1 MLKNKQPNTVRQSQV
16 PWAKDRKRA
25 RKGPRVWKENATFYG
40 DNKDC
45 RSLAPSLE
53 PVDGPCSPV
62 FVHSFTF
69 YWAPSLP
76 LSSKMQIFIMKISLC
91 SVSVPSAE
99 DYLDRWVDRYTRCLQ
114 SLRCLQ
120 GIRHWM
126 QGPRELLGPA
136 PNQVRNNGGL
146 HGLSGC

>member
-1 MLKNKQPNTVRQSQV
+1 MLKNKQPVKQSQM

-25 RKGPRVWKENATFYG
+25 CKGPRVWKENATFYG

-62 FVHSFTF
+62 FVHSFTY
-69 YWAPSLP
+69 YWALSLA
-76 LSSKMQIFIMKISLC
+76 LSSKMQIFIMKISPC
-91 SVSVPSAE
+91 SVSVPGAE
-99 DYLDRWVDRYTRCLQ
+99 DYLDRWVDRYARCLQ

-120 GIRHWM
+120 GIWHRM
-126 QGPRELLGPA
+126 QAPREFLGPA
-136 PNQVRNNGGL
+136 PNQVRNHGGL
-146 HGLSGC
+146 HGLPGC